1 MQQRDVKVP
10 CAGQGGGCL
19 PLFRR
24 RMYEEEITYLEGEI
38 EYLSQIKHE
47 RHEHM
52 IQKRK
57 QEIKRIQ
64 EILNNEK
71 RKNIQ
76 A

>member
-1 MQQRDVKVP
+1 MQQKDTKVP
-10 CAGQGGGCL
+10 HVRQGGTSS
-19 PLFRR
+19 FRR

-71 RKNIQ
+71 RENIQ

>member
-1 MQQRDVKVP
+1 
-10 CAGQGGGCL
+10 
-19 PLFRR
+19 
-24 RMYEEEITYLEGEI
+24 MYEEEITYLEGEI

-71 RKNIQ
+71 RENIQ

>member
-10 CAGQGGGCL
+10 CAGQGGRSL
-19 PLFRR
+19 PKFRK

-57 QEIKRIQ
+57 QRVKELK
-64 EILNNEK
+64 EK
-71 RKNIQ
+71 MK
-76 A
+76 